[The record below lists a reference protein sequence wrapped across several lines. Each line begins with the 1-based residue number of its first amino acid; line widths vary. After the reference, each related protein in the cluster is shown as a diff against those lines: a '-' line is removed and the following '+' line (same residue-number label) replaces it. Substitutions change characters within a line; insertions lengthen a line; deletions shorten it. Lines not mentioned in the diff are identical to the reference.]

1 MHLAIGKPYA
11 GPAFVCGVG
20 EPAGRVDVVAQPGPS
35 SVEHTPWRIDCPDNL
50 DARYVLRYVHGV
62 TGLENHVVPRR
73 RVAQRVGEIDVDPT
87 RSVHLPVKADAVGV
101 RLRRQ

>member
-1 MHLAIGKPYA
+1 RIRRVPERHRYFRPGSGCGIAAKEEKLVPRLHLTIGIA
-11 GPAFVCGVG
+11 HARSALICRVG
-20 EPAGRVDVVAQPGPS
+20 EPTRRVDVVAQPGPS

-73 RVAQRVGEIDVDPT
+73 RV
-87 RSVHLPVKADAVGV
+87 
-101 RLRRQ
+101 